1 MNTHYILYDGPF
13 RFVNTDNETWNQ
25 MCEYLVYILITS
37 LAAMRTGAPK
47 VFREFACIHLSL
59 VLICRRPACDLVAV
73 WKTDNVRRPVQWIA
87 GASAMDRQRTQ
98 IGAKCKWIGPIFNSF
113 ISYISKIELLRHT

>member
-73 WKTDNVRRPVQWIA
+73 
-87 GASAMDRQRTQ
+87 
-98 IGAKCKWIGPIFNSF
+98 
-113 ISYISKIELLRHT
+113 